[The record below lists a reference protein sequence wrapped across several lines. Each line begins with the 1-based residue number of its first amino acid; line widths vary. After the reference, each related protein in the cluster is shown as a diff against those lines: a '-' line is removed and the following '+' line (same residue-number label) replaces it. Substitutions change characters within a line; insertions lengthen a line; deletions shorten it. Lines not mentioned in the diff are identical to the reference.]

1 MTDRYLPGDDPDFL
15 SRQLI
20 TYLGNKRALLGHID
34 GMVCDVR
41 DALGGRRLDCADL
54 FSGSGA
60 VARLLKRHARTL
72 HVNDLEGYSAVLNRC
87 YLTDRADFPAEAYE
101 RAFAR
106 AQAALERPVPGLITE
121 NYAPADDR
129 NIRPGERVFYT
140 RQNALTIDTLRA
152 FADTVEEP
160 LRPYFLAPLLA
171 EASVHNNTAGVFKG
185 FYKDSATGLGKFGG
199 NGENALARILG
210 PITLQR
216 PVLSAFSCQSHVY
229 RQDAGALAPQLPP
242 LDLVYLD
249 PPYNQHPY
257 GSNYFMLNVI
267 AENRLPGP
275 LSRVSGIPAGW
286 NRSDYNKQARALEA
300 LAQLIADLNARYIL
314 LSYNSEGFITMEQ
327 METMLGRFGRV
338 ERKEIPYN
346 AYRASR
352 NLSGRNL
359 YVSEYLFL
367 LNKGESV

>member
-1 MTDRYLPGDDPDFL
+1 MTDRYLPGDDPEFL

-34 GMVCDVR
+34 GMVCHVR
-41 DALGGRRLDCADL
+41 DELGGRRLDCADL

-87 YLTDRADFPAEAYE
+87 YLTNRADFPEEAYE
-101 RAFAR
+101 RAFVR
-106 AQAALERPVPGLITE
+106 AQTALEHPVEGIIAR
-121 NYAPADDR
+121 NYAPADDGD
-129 NIRPGERVFYT
+129 IRPGERVFYT
-140 RQNALTIDTLRA
+140 RRNALTIDTLRA
-152 FADTVEEP
+152 FIDTVDEG

-185 FYKDSATGLGKFGG
+185 FYKDSRTGVGRFGG
-199 NGENALARILG
+199 NGENALSRILG

-216 PVLSAFSCQSHVY
+216 PVLSAFSCESRVY
-229 RQDAGALAPQLPP
+229 RQDAGALAGALPP

-275 LSRVSGIPAGW
+275 LSRVSGIPEGW
-286 NRSDYNKQARALEA
+286 NRSDYNRPARAEA
-300 LAQLIADLNARYIL
+300 ALGQLVSDLNARYVLI
-314 LSYNSEGFITMEQ
+314 SYNSEGFIKPEQ
-327 METMLGRFGRV
+327 METLLGRFGRV
-338 ERKEIPYN
+338 ERKDIPYN
-346 AYRASR
+346 TYRASR
-352 NLSGRNL
+352 NLAGRAL
-359 YVSEYLFL
+359 HVEESLFL
-367 LNKGESV
+367 LKKDR

>member
-1 MTDRYLPGDDPDFL
+1 MTDRYLPRDDSDFL

-34 GMVCDVR
+34 EQVCAVR
-41 DALGGRRLDCADL
+41 DELGGKKLDCADL
-54 FSGSGA
+54 FSGSGV
-60 VARLLKRHARTL
+60 VARLFKRHARAL
-72 HVNDLEGYSAVLNRC
+72 YVNDLEGYSAILNRC
-87 YLTDRADFPAEAYE
+87 YLTNREAFPGKAYDRAFT
-101 RAFAR
+101 R
-106 AQAALERPVPGLITE
+106 AQAALEHPVPGLITA
-121 NYAPADDR
+121 NYAPADDTD
-129 NIRPGERVFYT
+129 IRPDERVFYT
-140 RQNALTIDTLRA
+140 RENALRIDTLRA
-152 FADTVEEP
+152 FIDTVEQP

-185 FYKDSATGLGKFGG
+185 FYKDSTTGLGKFGG

-216 PVLSAFSCQSHVY
+216 PVLSAFSCRSYVY

-286 NRSDYNKQARALEA
+286 NRSEYNRPGRALDA

-314 LSYNSEGFITMEQ
+314 ISYNSEGFITMEE
-327 METMLGRFGRV
+327 METLLGRFGRV
-338 ERKEIPYN
+338 ERKEIPYH

-352 NLSGRNL
+352 NLAGRSL

-367 LNKGESV
+367 LKKTG

>member
-1 MTDRYLPGDDPDFL
+1 MTDRYLPGDDPEFL

-34 GMVCDVR
+34 GMVCHVR

-87 YLTDRADFPAEAYE
+87 YLTDREDFPQEAYE

-106 AQAALERPVPGLITE
+106 AQAALEHPVEGIIAR
-121 NYAPADDR
+121 NYAPADDGD
-129 NIRPGERVFYT
+129 IRPGERVFYT

-152 FADTVEEP
+152 FIDTVEEG
-160 LRPYFLAPLLA
+160 LRPCFLAPLLA

-185 FYKDSATGLGKFGG
+185 FYKDSATGVGRFGG
-199 NGENALARILG
+199 NGENALSRILG

-216 PVLSAFSCQSHVY
+216 PVLSAFNCESRVY
-229 RQDAGALAPQLPP
+229 QQDAGTLAGALPP

-267 AENRLPGP
+267 AENRLSGP
-275 LSRVSGIPAGW
+275 LSRVSGIPEGW
-286 NRSDYNKQARALEA
+286 NRSDYNRPARAEAALE
-300 LAQLIADLNARYIL
+300 QLIADLNARYVL
-314 LSYNSEGFITMEQ
+314 VSYSSEGFIKPEQ
-327 METMLGRFGRV
+327 MEALLGRFGRV
-338 ERKEIPYN
+338 ERRDIPYN

-352 NLSGRNL
+352 NLAGRAL
-359 YVSEYLFL
+359 HVEESLFL
-367 LNKGESV
+367 LKKDR